1 MELGLHAG
9 QLGHGDHVAKLR
21 PMRVEA
27 LADRRVR
34 SVDTGGRHT
43 LIVTAAGELYACGLN
58 SWGQL
63 GLGIPI
69 VGDRE
74 GAQNSRIFVPLRV
87 QGRLADERVWQASAG
102 SVHSVVVT
110 EAGEL
115 YAMGYN
121 GEGRLGLGSSASV
134 DGGAPFCTRKSEP
147 TLVETLAGTPV
158 VDVAAGLD
166 HTLARSADGRI
177 FSWGSN
183 EDGQTGLGRR
193 AADAGGRHVPSEI
206 EVPFR
211 RAEAESD
218 SEE

>member
-1 MELGLHAG
+1 M
-9 QLGHGDHVAKLR
+9 
-21 PMRVEA
+21 
-27 LADRRVR
+27 
-34 SVDTGGRHT
+34 
-43 LIVTAAGELYACGLN
+43 
-58 SWGQL
+58 
-63 GLGIPI
+63 GIPI

-87 QGRLADERVWQASAG
+87 RGCLADERVRQASAG
-102 SVHSVVVT
+102 SVHSAVVT

-115 YAMGYN
+115 YTMGCN
-121 GEGRLGLGSSASV
+121 GEGRLGLGSSAVGV
-134 DGGAPFCTRKSEP
+134 DGTHQCKPEP
-147 TLVETLAGTPV
+147 KLVEALRGIPV
-158 VDVAAGLD
+158 VEVAAGLD

-183 EDGQTGLGRR
+183 EHGQTGLGRH

-206 EVPFR
+206 ELPFR

>member
-1 MELGLHAG
+1 MKSLL
-9 QLGHGDHVAKLR
+9 
-21 PMRVEA
+21 
-27 LADRRVR
+27 
-34 SVDTGGRHT
+34 T
-43 LIVTAAGELYACGLN
+43 
-58 SWGQL
+58 
-63 GLGIPI
+63 
-69 VGDRE
+69 
-74 GAQNSRIFVPLRV
+74 PLRV
-87 QGRLADERVWQASAG
+87 QGRLADERVRQASAG

-166 HTLARSADGRI
+166 HTLARTADGRI
-177 FSWGSN
+177 FSWGGN
-183 EDGQTGLGRR
+183 DHGQTGLGIEAGRG
-193 AADAGGRHVPSEI
+193 ADLREVLTPTEI
-206 EVPFR
+206 EAPFR
-211 RAEAESD
+211 RAEADLD